1 MQQTALLQQRIA
13 EAISGISIPP
23 APANLYDPIGYML
36 QIGGKRIRP
45 LLTLLSAQLFG
56 VSAIE
61 EALPAAL
68 AVELFHNF
76 SLVHDDIM
84 DAAPLRRGKPTVH
97 QQWDSS
103 IAILSGD
110 RLLVMAYQE
119 LAKCPGQ
126 HLPRLLNTF
135 NTMSTGVCEG
145 QQLDMDFEQRA
156 AVSLDEYIQM
166 ITLKTAVLLGAALE
180 MGAIIGGAAE
190 ADARLIY
197 TFGVHVGIAFQLQDD
212 LLDLYGNP
220 EQVGKQPGGDI
231 LANKKTYLLVKALE
245 VASPATQA
253 QLTHLFTAPHPSPQA
268 KITAITDIYNQLGVQ
283 QLAENDKQAYVDT
296 AFGALDRIDVAEDR
310 KQQLRILAQNL
321 LHREA

>member
-1 MQQTALLQQRIA
+1 
-13 EAISGISIPP
+13 
-23 APANLYDPIGYML
+23 ML

-56 VSAIE
+56 ASDTE

-110 RLLVMAYQE
+110 RLLVMAYQQ
-119 LAKCPGQ
+119 LAKCPSH
-126 HLPRLLNTF
+126 HLPQLLKIF

-145 QQLDMDFEQRA
+145 QQLDMDFEQRT
-156 AVSLDEYIQM
+156 AVSLAEYIQM

-180 MGAIIGGAAE
+180 MGAIIGGASAK
-190 ADARLIY
+190 DARLIY

-245 VASPATQA
+245 VASPAVQA
-253 QLTHLFTAPHPSPQA
+253 QLTGLFTASHPTPQA
-268 KITAITDIYNQLGVQ
+268 KIAAITNIYNQLGVQ
-283 QLAENDKQAYVDT
+283 QLAENDKQAYVAT
-296 AFGALDRIDVAEDR
+296 AFGALNGIDVAADR
-310 KQQLRILAQNL
+310 KEQLRILAQNL